1 MNPMDLKLAA
11 GDWKPAPAAFPMVL
25 GADGAGV
32 VERVG
37 EGTTRFSAG
46 DKIFGQLLVAPIG
59 SSGTYAEYVA
69 VSADAPLARVPS
81 GLDDALAAALPTAG
95 GAGLALVE
103 SLEPLAGKTVL
114 VVGAGGGV
122 GAFATQFAVNAGAR
136 VIANVRAPVAE
147 RMRGYGAAETFDH
160 TEAPLVDSV
169 RQAHPDGIDV
179 LIDLVSDADDFAA
192 LASLVRPAGAA
203 VSTQYVADAD
213 ALAAAGVTA
222 TNFALQETPE
232 LLERVADALI
242 EGKIV
247 APPIRRVTLDEAPGI
262 LIAAGSGHADGKTV
276 IALDVPHPVSSRIL
290 GAAHTGFTVVD
301 LERSLGFWRDTLG
314 FEVALRAS
322 LSGEPLE
329 QITGVR
335 DGSVDLAIL
344 NIPGG
349 HQLEL
354 VQYGAPP
361 DRRHIRPRPSDV
373 GSVHLSL
380 FVSDIEAVMRAAAAA
395 GWRAAGT
402 PQTMR
407 DGPAIGA
414 TFEYLTDP
422 DGTILELIQPPS

>member
-1 MNPMDLKLAA
+1 
-11 GDWKPAPAAFPMVL
+11 
-25 GADGAGV
+25 
-32 VERVG
+32 
-37 EGTTRFSAG
+37 
-46 DKIFGQLLVAPIG
+46 
-59 SSGTYAEYVA
+59 
-69 VSADAPLARVPS
+69 
-81 GLDDALAAALPTAG
+81 
-95 GAGLALVE
+95 LVE

-122 GAFATQFAVNAGAR
+122 GSFAIQFAVNAGAR
-136 VIANVRAPVAE
+136 VIANVRAGAAE

-160 TEAPLVDSV
+160 TEAHLVDSV
-169 RQAHPDGIDV
+169 RRAHPDGIDV

-192 LASLVRPAGAA
+192 LASLVQPGGTA
-203 VSTQYVADAD
+203 VSAQSVADAD

-222 TNFALQETPE
+222 INFVLHETAE

-242 EGKIV
+242 QGSIV
-247 APPIRRVTLDEAPGI
+247 APPIRRVTLDEVPSV
-262 LIAAGSGHADGKTV
+262 LIAAESEHADGKTV
-276 IALDVPHPVSSRIL
+276 IALDVADPVSSHVL
-290 GAAHTGFTVVD
+290 GAAHTGFTVVN
-301 LERSLGFWRDTLG
+301 LERSLSFWRDTLG
-314 FEVALRAS
+314 FQVALRAS

-329 QITGVR
+329 QINGVR
-335 DGSVDLAIL
+335 DGAIDFVIL

-361 DRRHIRPRPSDV
+361 DRRHVRLRPSDV

-380 FVSDIEAVMRAAAAA
+380 FVRDMQAVMRAAAAA

-407 DGPAIGA
+407 DGPATGA